1 MRFST
6 LFGAILAALFIT
18 GCGGGRSA
26 SGNPYEKPGYVTE
39 VNEDGRLYIV
49 PEGSEFA
56 TEEGIE
62 IPEKNI
68 VTSIGAG
75 PEGMTIR
82 SDSKDTTNG
91 YLAQKEGFVVNI
103 NDGRI
108 YVVTTDSPNNH
119 DGVVEISEKDIIT
132 KIGAGV
138 GNMTVRSDSIET
150 INAYLAAK

>member
-1 MRFST
+1 MTSLAT
-6 LFGAILAALFIT
+6 LLKLTKTVVCTSFLKAVNLPLKK
-18 GCGGGRSA
+18 A
-26 SGNPYEKPGYVTE
+26 SK
-39 VNEDGRLYIV
+39 
-49 PEGSEFA
+49 SQK
-56 TEEGIE
+56 
-62 IPEKNI
+62 KNI

-82 SDSKDTTNG
+82 SDSKETTNG
-91 YLAQKEGFVVNI
+91 YFAQKEGFVVNI

-119 DGVVEISEKDIIT
+119 DGVVEIPEKDIIT

-150 INAYLAAK
+150 INAYLAKNRTIFQHVTPCSELLRH